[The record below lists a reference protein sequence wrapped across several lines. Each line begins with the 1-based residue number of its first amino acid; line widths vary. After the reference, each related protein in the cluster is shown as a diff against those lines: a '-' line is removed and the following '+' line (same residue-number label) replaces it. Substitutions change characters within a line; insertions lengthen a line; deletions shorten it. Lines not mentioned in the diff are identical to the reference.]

1 MEILDFGSYF
11 QVWDYEGSIL
21 FESESIDECE
31 DYIADYGSVD
41 E

>member
-11 QVWDYEGSIL
+11 QVWDYEGNFL

-31 DYIADYGSVD
+31 DYIADHAEG
-41 E
+41 